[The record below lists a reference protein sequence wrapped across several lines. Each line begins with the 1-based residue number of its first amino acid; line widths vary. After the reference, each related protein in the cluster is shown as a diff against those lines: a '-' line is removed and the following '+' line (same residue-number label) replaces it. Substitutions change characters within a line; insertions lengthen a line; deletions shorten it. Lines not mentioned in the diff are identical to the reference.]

1 MRIVHTSDWHAGRIW
16 KGRDRLNELQTILEQ
31 LASFLEHEHVD
42 VLLVSGDV
50 FDNGA
55 PAAAAERAVFRF
67 FRRVGA
73 AAVKTAVIA
82 GNHDS
87 AARLEA
93 WGTLTELVDVYVVA
107 RPRSAARGGVMR
119 FDTRCG
125 EHAIVAAIPWAP
137 VHDIVTALE
146 LAADETAAR
155 QRYADWMKLMVDS
168 LRGGFRGDAINLLM
182 AHTHL
187 DGARFGTSERRVHL
201 GDDWAASAQALP
213 SEAHY
218 IGLGHIHRPQRIEAA
233 PSPTCYAGSLLQ
245 LDFGEAGEEKSFVV
259 IDARPGRPAEI
270 HRIPYCG
277 GVPLRRIRTTLADL
291 ERDATTLRDAGWLS
305 VTVPI
310 SAPDPDLSGKVR
322 RLLPN
327 VLVVD
332 SELPQEDQ
340 RPPEIERAL
349 LTPAD
354 LFRAYF
360 RKEHGGAEPADNL
373 VEAFVELRR
382 QAEGGDE

>member
-1 MRIVHTSDWHAGRIW
+1 
-16 KGRDRLNELQTILEQ
+16 
-31 LASFLEHEHVD
+31 
-42 VLLVSGDV
+42 
-50 FDNGA
+50 
-55 PAAAAERAVFRF
+55 
-67 FRRVGA
+67 
-73 AAVKTAVIA
+73 
-82 GNHDS
+82 
-87 AARLEA
+87 
-93 WGTLTELVDVYVVA
+93 
-107 RPRSAARGGVMR
+107 
-119 FDTRCG
+119 
-125 EHAIVAAIPWAP
+125 
-137 VHDIVTALE
+137 
-146 LAADETAAR
+146 
-155 QRYADWMKLMVDS
+155 
-168 LRGGFRGDAINLLM
+168 
-182 AHTHL
+182 
-187 DGARFGTSERRVHL
+187 
-201 GDDWAASAQALP
+201 
-213 SEAHY
+213 
-218 IGLGHIHRPQRIEAA
+218 
-233 PSPTCYAGSLLQ
+233 
-245 LDFGEAGEEKSFVV
+245 
-259 IDARPGRPAEI
+259 
-270 HRIPYCG
+270 
-277 GVPLRRIRTTLADL
+277 LRRIRTTLADL